1 MTQTTKK
8 DADLILHNG
17 KITTLDPK
25 YPEATNLAIKDGRI
39 VGVDDAESYSRGPA
53 TRVVDL
59 NGRRLVPGLNDSHT
73 HIIRGG
79 LSYNLELRWDGV
91 PSLADALRMLKE
103 QVQRTP
109 PGQWVRVIGGWSEFQ
124 FAERRMPTLDEINA
138 VSPETPVF
146 VLHLYCRGLLNKA
159 ALRAC
164 GYTRDTPQPVAGEI
178 QHDGSGNPTGL
189 LFARPNAGILYATVG
204 KQPKLPPEHQMNS
217 SRHFMRELNR
227 LGLTSLVDAGGGSQ
241 IYPDDYVI
249 MEELNR
255 RGEMTVRMAYNI
267 FTQKP
272 KEEKADFIRCMKLTA
287 PGKGDDFYRC
297 NGAGE
302 MLVYSAADFEDF
314 METRPNL
321 PPALE
326 TDLKDVVSLLASNK
340 WPFRIHSTY
349 DESISRILDV
359 YEAVNRETP
368 LAGTRW
374 FLDHCE
380 TISDRNLERVK
391 GLGGGIAI
399 QDRIAF
405 QGEYFLQRYG
415 NKAAERTPLVRKML
429 ELGIPVGAGTDATRV
444 ASYNPWLSLYWLVS
458 GKTIG
463 GTPLYTEANRLSRE
477 EALTLYT
484 KGSSWFS
491 GESDKKGA
499 IVIGQLADLI
509 ALTDDYLHVPE
520 EKIKDI
526 ESVLTVVG
534 GKVVYGAEEF
544 QELGPPA
551 LPVLP
556 EWSPIKVFGGYG
568 APLDIRK
575 AVRAGVPVP
584 QHQHSAECHSHG
596 GLHVASQLLA
606 GGIDLRNTAARLGH
620 GGGGAATLRH
630 YADPV
635 SEVDRRAA
643 AYLAQL
649 TQNNGR

>member
-1 MTQTTKK
+1 MGVTLGGRVMTQTTKK

-59 NGRRLVPGLNDSHT
+59 NGRRLVPGLNDSHI

-415 NKAAERTPLVRKML
+415 NKAAERTPPVRKML
-429 ELGIPVGAGTDATRV
+429 ELGIPVGAGSDATRV

-596 GLHVASQLLA
+596 CLHVADQLLA
-606 GGIDLRNTAARLGH
+606 GIKAAVPRYSDFWGLGCDCF
-620 GGGGAATLRH
+620 AF
-630 YADPV
+630 
-635 SEVDRRAA
+635 
-643 AYLAQL
+643 
-649 TQNNGR
+649 